1 MRIGYPMVVRRCGKT
16 PSEDG
21 NLDGMTDVGPNAPEE
36 SLAENLPESDNL
48 SADGVPEE
56 AAPEKTKPGWRSRAA
71 VVAALAAALLISLVV
86 ALREGDS
93 DPDDVLE
100 TPGAAIVSGQ
110 AAAQRPEGATAGEP
124 VPALDPANLDISQFP
139 RGSLAGQPAP
149 DFSFP
154 LFDGTRFDLARFFA
168 EDDRPLVLNIWA
180 SWCGPCR
187 NEIPAISRVAVANPD
202 VAFVGVAANDRFS
215 DAQRFASEINAS
227 YPMGIEDRTPVA
239 EVFPFVGLPTTYLI
253 DRDGTV
259 VRQIQGEVTEAVLQA
274 FIDYD
279 F

>member
-1 MRIGYPMVVRRCGKT
+1 
-16 PSEDG
+16 
-21 NLDGMTDVGPNAPEE
+21 MTAVGPTSPEE
-36 SLAENLPESDNL
+36 NQPEPAGR
-48 SADGVPEE
+48 SADGGPEE
-56 AAPEKTKPGWRSRAA
+56 TPPAESKPGWRNRAA
-71 VVAALAAALLISLVV
+71 VGAALAAALLISLIV
-86 ALREGDS
+86 ALREGDPN
-93 DPDDVLE
+93 PDDILE

-110 AAAQRPEGATAGEP
+110 DSGQRPEGATGGEP
-124 VPALDPANLDISQFP
+124 VPALDLAELDVSQFP

-168 EDDRPLVLNIWA
+168 DDGRPLVLNIWA

-187 NEIPAISRVAVANPD
+187 NEIPAISRVALANPE

-215 DAQRFASEINAS
+215 DAQRFALEINAS
-227 YPMGIEDRTPVA
+227 YPMGIEDRRPVA

-253 DRDGTV
+253 SSEGTV
-259 VRQIQGEVTEAVLQA
+259 VRQIQGEVTEGILQA

-279 F
+279 FQI